1 MIEHEIGHEVF
12 LAASFFVAIYIR
24 ARKHAEIMTMDVVD
38 NPDKNRFEMAV
49 PGGTAFASYRR
60 SGDVLLVPH
69 TEVPRSV
76 EGQGY
81 GSALM
86 KGVLDH
92 ARARGLKVRPLCSFA
107 AAYMQ
112 RHPEYEDVRG

>member
-1 MIEHEIGHEVF
+1 
-12 LAASFFVAIYIR
+12 
-24 ARKHAEIMTMDVVD
+24 MTMDVVD
-38 NPDKNRFEMAV
+38 NPDKSRFEMAL
-49 PGGTAFASYRR
+49 PGGMAFATYRR

-69 TEVPRSV
+69 TEVPRSA

-86 KGVLDH
+86 KGVLEH
-92 ARARGLKVRPLCSFA
+92 ARAHGLKVRPLCSFA
-107 AAYMQ
+107 ADYMR